1 MGETAV
7 FLGMKKTVLSSV
19 IACAML
25 ALGMSSAQAQFE
37 KIADLNAVSVST
49 DANFLVTEGRAL
61 LRTWVRLD
69 FKEDQRFEPT
79 PNPLS
84 PGPTLAYRSRM
95 DYVQV
100 DCQRNLY
107 GELAT
112 QMFSDAEAKGQTVF
126 ESTGMRSANPRF
138 ATPSSHE
145 GVVLLFLCKGVKPQ
159 G

>member
-1 MGETAV
+1 MNPKS
-7 FLGMKKTVLSSV
+7 FLITGLLSLL
-19 IACAML
+19 AMP
-25 ALGMSSAQAQFE
+25 AAWAQFD
-37 KIADLNAVSVST
+37 KIADLNNVSVST
-49 DANFLVTEGRAL
+49 DQNFLVTEGRAL

-107 GELAT
+107 AELAT
-112 QMFSDAEAKGQTVF
+112 QMFSEAEAKGQTVY
-126 ESTGMRSANPRF
+126 ESSGLRSASLRF
-138 ATPSSHE
+138 ATPSGHE
-145 GVVLLFLCKGVKPQ
+145 GAVLLFLCKGVRPQ

>member
-1 MGETAV
+1 MAV
-7 FLGMKKTVLSSV
+7 FPGMNRRALSSV
-19 IACAML
+19 IVSATLAFAMPT
-25 ALGMSSAQAQFE
+25 AQAQFE

-95 DYVQV
+95 DYVQI

-112 QMFSDAEAKGQTVF
+112 QMFSDTEAKGQTVF

-145 GVVLLFLCKGVKPQ
+145 GVVLLFLCKGVRPQ